1 MKAFVTTMLVLLVIE
16 AIGKAYQLHS
26 RRYVRDPRA
35 MVNDIA
41 LGIVFAVWAA
51 WLIGASQ

>member
-16 AIGKAYQLHS
+16 SIGNAYRLHS

-35 MVNDIA
+35 MVIDVA

-51 WLIGASQ
+51 WLLGSS